1 MNQAELD
8 VVIEKH
14 EKWLRDGYGER
25 ANLSYANLSY
35 ADLSYADLS
44 CANLRVANLSY
55 ADLSYAN
62 LRGANLSGANLSY
75 ANLRVANLSYAD
87 LSYAN
92 LRGANLSGANLSYA
106 NLRVANLSYADL
118 SYANL
123 RGANLSGANLS
134 YANLRGANLNWIN
147 WRDVVGLTVIAVQI
161 NTTRKNN
168 QITYIKDLEI
178 WTTGCFQ
185 GTLEEL
191 KDSIEQTHASNDFLK
206 RRYYRAINYIL
217 TEADFEEDLEEEN
230 NEI

>member
-14 EKWLRDGYGER
+14 EKWLRDGHGER
-25 ANLSYANLSY
+25 ADLSGADLNGADLNGANLNGADLSYANLNGADLSY
-35 ADLSYADLS
+35 ANLRRADLSYADLS
-44 CANLRVANLSY
+44 GANLRRADLSGADLNGANLNGANLNGADLSY
-55 ADLSYAN
+55 ANLNGADLSYAN
-62 LRGANLSGANLSY
+62 LRRANLSY
-75 ANLRVANLSYAD
+75 
-87 LSYAN
+87 
-92 LRGANLSGANLSYA
+92 
-106 NLRVANLSYADL
+106 
-118 SYANL
+118 
-123 RGANLSGANLS
+123 
-134 YANLRGANLNWIN
+134 ANLNWIN

-168 QITYIKDLEI
+168 QITYIKELEI

>member
-25 ANLSYANLSY
+25 ANLSYADLRRADLSGANLRRANLRGANLSY
-35 ADLSYADLS
+35 
-44 CANLRVANLSY
+44 ANLSY
-55 ADLSYAN
+55 ADLRRADLSGANLRGANLSYANLSYANLSYANLRRAN
-62 LRGANLSGANLSY
+62 LRGANLSGANLI
-75 ANLRVANLSYAD
+75 
-87 LSYAN
+87 
-92 LRGANLSGANLSYA
+92 GANLSGANLSYA
-106 NLRVANLSYADL
+106 D
-118 SYANL
+118 
-123 RGANLSGANLS
+123 
-134 YANLRGANLNWIN
+134 LNWIN
-147 WRDVVGLTVIAVQI
+147 WRDVVSLTVIAVQI

-168 QITYIKDLEI
+168 QITYIKELEI

>member
-25 ANLSYANLSY
+25 ANLSYADLRR
-35 ADLSYADLS
+35 ADLSG
-44 CANLRVANLSY
+44 ANLSG
-55 ADLSYAN
+55 AN
-62 LRGANLSGANLSY
+62 LRGANLSYANLSYADLRRADLSGANLRRADLSGANLSGANLRGANLSY
-75 ANLRVANLSYAD
+75 ANLSYANLSYAD
-87 LSYAN
+87 
-92 LRGANLSGANLSYA
+92 
-106 NLRVANLSYADL
+106 
-118 SYANL
+118 
-123 RGANLSGANLS
+123 
-134 YANLRGANLNWIN
+134 LNWIN
-147 WRDVVGLTVIAVQI
+147 WRDVVSLTVIAVQI

-168 QITYIKDLEI
+168 QITYIKELEI

>member
-25 ANLSYANLSY
+25 ANLSYADLSY

-44 CANLRVANLSY
+44 YADLRRADLSCADLRRADLRGADLSYADLSGADLNGADLNGADLRRANLSY
-55 ADLSYAN
+55 ADLS
-62 LRGANLSGANLSY
+62 GADLSG
-75 ANLRVANLSYAD
+75 AD
-87 LSYAN
+87 LSY
-92 LRGANLSGANLSYA
+92 
-106 NLRVANLSYADL
+106 
-118 SYANL
+118 
-123 RGANLSGANLS
+123 
-134 YANLRGANLNWIN
+134 ANLNWIN
-147 WRDVVGLTVIAVQI
+147 WRDVVSLTVIAVQI

-168 QITYIKDLEI
+168 QITYIKELEI

>member
-14 EKWLRDGYGER
+14 EKWLRDGHGER
-25 ANLSYANLSY
+25 ADLRR
-35 ADLSYADLS
+35 ADLRRADL
-44 CANLRVANLSY
+44 RR

-62 LRGANLSGANLSY
+62 LRRAD
-75 ANLRVANLSYAD
+75 LSYAD
-87 LSYAN
+87 LNGAD
-92 LRGANLSGANLSYA
+92 LRRADLSDADLSGADLNG
-106 NLRVANLSYADL
+106 ADL
-118 SYANL
+118 SGADLNGADLNGADLNGADL
-123 RGANLSGANLS
+123 RWTNWQDV
-134 YANLRGANLNWIN
+134 RGLP
-147 WRDVVGLTVIAVQI
+147 VVAVQVD
-161 NTTRKNN
+161 TTRKNN
-168 QITYIKDLEI
+168 QITYIKELEI

>member
-25 ANLSYANLSY
+25 ANLSYADLRRADLSGANLRGANLSY
-35 ADLSYADLS
+35 
-44 CANLRVANLSY
+44 ANLSY
-55 ADLSYAN
+55 ADLRRADLSGANLRRANLSGANLSGAN

-75 ANLRVANLSYAD
+75 AD
-87 LSYAN
+87 
-92 LRGANLSGANLSYA
+92 
-106 NLRVANLSYADL
+106 
-118 SYANL
+118 
-123 RGANLSGANLS
+123 
-134 YANLRGANLNWIN
+134 LNWIN
-147 WRDVVGLTVIAVQI
+147 WRDVVSLTVIAVQI

-168 QITYIKDLEI
+168 QITYIKELEI

>member
-25 ANLSYANLSY
+25 ANLSYADLRRADLSGANLRRANLSYANLSY
-35 ADLSYADLS
+35 ADLRRADLSGANLRGANLRRANLSYADLS

-62 LRGANLSGANLSY
+62 L
-75 ANLRVANLSYAD
+75 SYAD
-87 LSYAN
+87 
-92 LRGANLSGANLSYA
+92 
-106 NLRVANLSYADL
+106 
-118 SYANL
+118 
-123 RGANLSGANLS
+123 
-134 YANLRGANLNWIN
+134 LNWIN
-147 WRDVVGLTVIAVQI
+147 WRDVVSLTVIAVQI

-168 QITYIKDLEI
+168 QITYIKELEI

>member
-25 ANLSYANLSY
+25 ADLRRADLSYANLSY
-35 ADLSYADLS
+35 ADLRRADLS
-44 CANLRVANLSY
+44 YANLSY
-55 ADLSYAN
+55 ADL
-62 LRGANLSGANLSY
+62 R
-75 ANLRVANLSYAD
+75 RAD
-87 LSYAN
+87 L
-92 LRGANLSGANLSYA
+92 R
-106 NLRVANLSYADL
+106 RAD
-118 SYANL
+118 
-123 RGANLSGANLS
+123 
-134 YANLRGANLNWIN
+134 LNWIN

-168 QITYIKDLEI
+168 QITYIKELEI

-230 NEI
+230 NESIRER